1 MASVS
6 WTVGGLQDFRSVI
19 QRRGSRG
26 NPLRL
31 PEDLTRAI
39 SQIEL
44 FPLAGRVVPE
54 YSMIE
59 LREVIVGRHR
69 LIYRVTEDRAR
80 IYAVVDGSR
89 DLRRRLGPDPL
100 ENSCCL
106 N

>member
-19 QRRGSRG
+19 QRRAFSG
-26 NPLRL
+26 NPQRLRDEL
-31 PEDLTRAI
+31 ARSI
-39 SQIEL
+39 SQIEQ

-54 YSMIE
+54 YSLVE

-69 LIYRVTEDRAR
+69 LIYRVVGDEAR
-80 IYAVVDGSR
+80 IYAVMDGMR

-100 ENSCCL
+100 ETS
-106 N
+106 